1 VVAVSL
7 KKKKTEKTKWDEP
20 NGCGEEDREA
30 FFPCLWK
37 AASFDWKQMRL
48 MMEGR
53 DNLLLK
59 VNCPFDKS
67 LDVY

>member
-1 VVAVSL
+1 MDAEL
-7 KKKKTEKTKWDEP
+7 QAILND
-20 NGCGEEDREA
+20 
-30 FFPCLWK
+30 FPEGPLSSYRK